1 MNWSTW
7 VLLACPPP
15 AGAPWSAASVTM
27 TPVATLATNRARM
40 SPALNLRNLTNRGL
54 NRRNGAWVLA

>member
-1 MNWSTW
+1 
-7 VLLACPPP
+7 
-15 AGAPWSAASVTM
+15 M